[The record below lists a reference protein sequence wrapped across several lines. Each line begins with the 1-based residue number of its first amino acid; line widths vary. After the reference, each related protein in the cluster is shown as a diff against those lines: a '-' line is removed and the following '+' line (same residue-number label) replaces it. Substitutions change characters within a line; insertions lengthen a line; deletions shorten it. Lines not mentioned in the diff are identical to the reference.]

1 MKNKYLF
8 VLIVILLAGCHKTD
22 KGLKAKYNCD
32 KLSGVHKFVYE
43 PIVISDDCNC
53 IVSGKVKY
61 LKDCK
66 TVALIDYGNG
76 DCDNIATKVLC
87 KNGKCFDENKIP
99 FDTYDYTID
108 CNGTNIEDGLV
119 SEIEID
125 QLNDVNSGPQ
135 P

>member
-1 MKNKYLF
+1 M
-8 VLIVILLAGCHKTD
+8 
-22 KGLKAKYNCD
+22 
-32 KLSGVHKFVYE
+32 
-43 PIVISDDCNC
+43 
-53 IVSGKVKY
+53 
-61 LKDCK
+61 
-66 TVALIDYGNG
+66 IDYGNG
-76 DCDNIATKVLC
+76 DCNNIATKVLC

>member
-8 VLIVILLAGCHKTD
+8 VLIVILLAGCYKLD
-22 KGLKAKYNCD
+22 KGLKPKYNCD

-76 DCDNIATKVLC
+76 DCDNVATKILC

-108 CNGTNIEDGLV
+108 CNGKNIEDGLV
-119 SEIEID
+119 SEIEIG
-125 QLNDVNSGPQ
+125 QLNDGNSGPQ

>member
-1 MKNKYLF
+1 MLDLHQIAK
-8 VLIVILLAGCHKTD
+8 
-22 KGLKAKYNCD
+22 KYNCD

-66 TVALIDYGNG
+66 TIALIDYGNG
-76 DCDNIATKVLC
+76 YCDNIATKILC
-87 KNGKCFDENKIP
+87 KDGSCFDENKIP
-99 FDTYDYTID
+99 LETYDYTID
-108 CNGTNIEDGLV
+108 CNGKNLEDGLV
-119 SEIEID
+119 SEIEIN
-125 QLNDVNSGPQ
+125 QLNDSNSGPQ